1 MHCCCLHVNYIV
13 YKHFDKSLHVESSD
27 PTCVHNFRHVPLMVF
42 EILGFKL
49 KKNNNDDNKNN
60 CRNGLFAISP
70 MLMIHFKPKILVDI
84 HIDLG
89 YHPAVSKVD
98 YD

>member
-13 YKHFDKSLHVESSD
+13 YKHFDKLLHIGSSD
-27 PTCVHNFRHVPLMVF
+27 PFLQNFRPVLLTSF

-49 KKNNNDDNKNN
+49 KKKKDNKKNW
-60 CRNGLFAISP
+60 RNRLFAISP
-70 MLMIHFKPKILVDI
+70 MLMVQFLVDI

-89 YHPAVSKVD
+89 YHSAVSKVD